1 MSQNTSNLL
10 TERSRIEV
18 GTSDAELAVIQSIV
32 ATTMYTRP
40 EEAAVR
46 EYVTNA
52 RDAVVAAGRDLAEHP
67 VLVQVPSEENGWT
80 LVVQDH
86 GTGMDAATMERTYTT
101 LSGSSKRQ
109 DATAT
114 GEMGIGSKAGFA
126 VGDQITVTSTK
137 DGLTAV
143 LVLSTSET
151 GLKDKQLIAAGQT
164 DQPDGTRVEV
174 VVRSD
179 RHDERKWER
188 AASSAL
194 DWVPAD
200 HLRCENYFELG
211 SHRPHD
217 PELGTVV
224 DVRDSKPMLTSIDI
238 HDQMHAQIYLGDG
251 IWFAPYQQ
259 NHSWGRGSRVVM
271 NQVHYQIPESWAKGY
286 EKRYSLLH
294 VLVPNKAMSVNPAR
308 EFIQDTEQNRA
319 LFDQITDDL
328 EAKMTAVVDKHMREW
343 FAALEQ
349 NLNAPAPFT
358 INDSPY
364 QRYTSVGTDL
374 NPAKL
379 AHPRDRTVL
388 LKQGTRDASNL
399 IVSRTEIDTLRPTD
413 RLMPVAVLTDCAGIE
428 TAPLRRAVLER
439 TKQDVSWALAGYGL
453 NSLDDVGRGLINS
466 RRGTYGT
473 SPGRVAVLL
482 SEGEAPG
489 WTAHDPRVAQ
499 QDAQE
504 LLNWHKDFRARNKPV
519 KKDLSA
525 TTLEVISRDR
535 QNPLSELYA
544 ASWEI
549 NLGQFTDHLTGWAEK
564 GQGQGQGQENDH
576 PVRLDSLKL
585 VALVSRT
592 NAKRF
597 SIGSRQHPQIHTNL
611 LPPEVAPIMVT
622 EFPGKVA
629 RHLEKL
635 QLTGGPR
642 ILVLTGSAWV
652 CQNALDEAEQ
662 EILTKD
668 LGIENDEKLLAQ
680 FVELQTLARLEM
692 VAQMMAQR
700 TGQDL
705 EPMPEGFTAAT
716 SLVDPLVNG
725 RGVIIGEPIKDNQG
739 LHPVLAALHADQTIR
754 EVLHH
759 RSNCQNNT
767 TTGWNSISQLMR
779 AVNGQMYSS
788 ISDGQDRR
796 IGGKVDADSPAGT
809 VRTFEAEVQF
819 IMSLREKVREMM
831 LHEL

>member
-1 MSQNTSNLL
+1 MSQNTNNLL

-18 GTSDAELAVIQSIV
+18 GTSDADVAVIQSIV
-32 ATTMYTRP
+32 ATAMYTRP

-46 EYVTNA
+46 EYVANA

-67 VLVQVPSEENGWT
+67 VLIQVPSMTNGWT

-137 DGLTAV
+137 GGLTAV

-151 GLKDKQLIAAGQT
+151 GLKDKQLIAAGET
-164 DQPDGTRVEV
+164 DRPEGTRVEV
-174 VVRSD
+174 LVRPD
-179 RHDERKWER
+179 RHDERKWR
-188 AASSAL
+188 QAASAAL

-200 HLRCENYFELG
+200 HLRCENHLELG

-224 DVRDSKPMLTSIDI
+224 DVRDSKPMRKSIDI
-238 HDQMHAQIYLGDG
+238 HSQIHAQIYLGDG
-251 IWFAPYQQ
+251 IWYAPCQQ
-259 NHSWGRGSRVVM
+259 SHSRGRGSRVVM
-271 NQVHYQIPESWAKGY
+271 NQVCYQIPESWSKGY
-286 EKRYSLLH
+286 EKRYNLLH
-294 VLVPNKAMSVNPAR
+294 VIVPNKAMSVNPAR
-308 EFIQDTEQNRA
+308 EFIQDTKQNRA

-328 EAKMTAVVDKHMREW
+328 ETKLTALVHKHTHEW

-349 NLNAPAPFT
+349 DLNAPAPFT
-358 INDSPY
+358 IKHTPY
-364 QRYTSVGTDL
+364 GRYTDLGTDL

-388 LKQGTRDASNL
+388 LKQSTRDASDL
-399 IVSRTEIDTLRPTD
+399 VVSRAEINTLQPTD
-413 RLMPVAVLTDCAGIE
+413 SYMPVAVLTDCAGIE
-428 TAPLRRAVLER
+428 TAPLRRAVLDW
-439 TKQDVSWALAGYGL
+439 TKQDVSWALAGYGVD
-453 NSLDDVGRGLINS
+453 SLGDVGKGLVNNQRGAH
-466 RRGTYGT
+466 GA
-473 SPGRVAVLL
+473 SPGCVAVLL

-504 LLNWHKDFRARNKPV
+504 LLDWHKDFRARNKPV

-525 TTLEVISRDR
+525 ASLEVISRDR
-535 QNPLSELYA
+535 QNPLSGLYA
-544 ASWEI
+544 TSWEMS
-549 NLGQFTDHLTGWAEK
+549 LGQFTDQLTGWAEK
-564 GQGQGQGQENDH
+564 GQEQENDH
-576 PVRLDSLKL
+576 PIRLSSLKL
-585 VALVSRT
+585 VVLISRT
-592 NAKRF
+592 NATRF
-597 SIGSRQHPQIHTNL
+597 SIGSEQYPQVHTNL

-622 EFPGKVA
+622 ESPRKVA

-642 ILVLTGSAWV
+642 ILVLTEPAHA
-652 CQNALDEAEQ
+652 CQNALDEAER
-662 EILTKD
+662 EILAEN
-668 LGIENDEKLLAQ
+668 LGIENDENLLPQ
-680 FVELQTLARLEM
+680 FGELQMLARLEM

-705 EPMPEGFTAAT
+705 EPMPEGFTTAT

-725 RGVIIGEPIKDNQG
+725 QLMALVSHVPDKTDRG
-739 LHPVLAALHADQTIR
+739 LHPVLAALHADRILWETLR
-754 EVLHH
+754 H
-759 RSNCQNNT
+759 RSTFQGNA
-767 TTGWNSISQLMR
+767 TTGWNSISPRMVTVDGR
-779 AVNGQMYSS
+779 VYSH
-788 ISDGQDRR
+788 IPDEQDRR
-796 IGGKVDADSPAGT
+796 IGGKVGADSPAQT
-809 VRTFEAEVQF
+809 VRAFEAEVQF
-819 IMSLREKVREMM
+819 VMSLRGRVREMM
-831 LHEL
+831 LREL